1 MKVTFFLFV
10 DYNGPYGLGASML
23 EPHVNQHVEY
33 YADKNLPSFPCED
46 IHPWFFNNRDLINAP
61 VSIRGYAS
69 AVSGVDDGVGEI
81 MKTLDE
87 LGYAEYTEVIF
98 TADQG
103 LCGGHHGMWGMGDHS
118 RPTYPHFRRS
128 NAHSINFS
136 PSESHPYGTYLRPV
150 DCNCDFFPSM
160 LEYLSSI
167 ACRSRTHR
175 ERAMP
180 MH

>member
-10 DYNGPYGLGASML
+10 GYNGPYGLGASML

-118 RPTYPHFRRS
+118 RSIHTFEEAMHIPLIFRHPKVILTGQTSDPLTATATSFRRCL
-128 NAHSINFS
+128 N
-136 PSESHPYGTYLRPV
+136 T
-150 DCNCDFFPSM
+150 
-160 LEYLSSI
+160 
-167 ACRSRTHR
+167 
-175 ERAMP
+175 
-180 MH
+180 